1 MFWDFSG
8 DRQKMFR
15 AILSAKTGYLA
26 LFICVLFFLSGCIP
40 AGSANTDFFLPSV
53 PKQILPKNTSPV
65 TSVKV
70 NLPRA
75 EQNQKT
81 QIEAVEATQP
91 KIAPTSL
98 PTASPIP
105 SQGTTNRD
113 SSQPIVVISSSPP
126 SVAPAAGG
134 NGVFPSPIPQ
144 ATLPPP
150 GLHIITGV
158 FIQGQNIMGA
168 SAPAALHANYL
179 GKVIQLSIQGYFY
192 LGAAQPEDVDVYLD
206 NDIETNTL
214 SVSNNRI
221 EASFNTANIP
231 DLYLVGSSHTL
242 TLDLPGQTLKVEIRV
257 GAPDVTVPLA
267 PQIQQIEVVRDE
279 FDEVE
284 YLQIKGTNLMYNPNF
299 AQVKVNQEV
308 VSIIQ
313 AGLEENEQEQE
324 EFIML
329 IDPPQNSELTKN
341 TKYSFSYTTPF
352 GVAFQEFVAN

>member
-1 MFWDFSG
+1 MFVKFSG
-8 DRQKMFR
+8 DRNVYG
-15 AILSAKTGYLA
+15 AVLSAKTGFVA
-26 LFICVLFFLSGCIP
+26 LLLCLLFFLSACVP
-40 AGSANTDFFLPSV
+40 VASTKTDFFLPSV
-53 PKQILPKNTSPV
+53 PVKLAIPAKIAPV
-65 TSVKV
+65 ASVQV
-70 NLPRA
+70 NLSRPER
-75 EQNQKT
+75 T
-81 QIEAVEATQP
+81 QIETVAPNLP
-91 KIAPTSL
+91 KIVPTSV
-98 PTASPIP
+98 PTASPTV
-105 SQGTTNRD
+105 SQPTTNRD
-113 SSQPIVVISSSPP
+113 SSQPIVIISSSPP
-126 SVAPAAGG
+126 SVVPAAGG
-134 NGVFPSPIPQ
+134 SVVSPTPVPQ

-150 GLHIITGV
+150 GLRLITGV

-179 GKVIQLSIQGYFY
+179 GKVIQLDIQGHFY
-192 LGAAQPEDVDVYLD
+192 LGTAQPEDVDVYID

-242 TLDLPGQTLKVEIRV
+242 TLDLPDHTLKVEIRV
-257 GAPDVTVPLA
+257 GAPELTVPLA

-284 YLQIKGTNLMYNPNF
+284 YIQIKGTHLMYNPNF
-299 AQVKVNQEV
+299 AQVKINQEV
-308 VSIIQ
+308 VSILQ

-341 TKYSFSYTTPF
+341 TRHSFSYTTPF